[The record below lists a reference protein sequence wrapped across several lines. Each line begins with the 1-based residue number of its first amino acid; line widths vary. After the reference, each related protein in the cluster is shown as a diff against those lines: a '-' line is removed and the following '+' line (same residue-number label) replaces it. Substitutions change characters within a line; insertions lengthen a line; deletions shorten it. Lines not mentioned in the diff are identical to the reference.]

1 MQSSPLAP
9 AAFPGLEDVRG
20 VTLATHVA
28 EIKYRGREDLMLAV
42 LEPGTVAAGVYTQSM
57 TAGAPVLVCRSHLDN
72 DGPRALIV
80 SSGNSNAF
88 TGRTGMQHCEM
99 ICQSIAD
106 AIKCSPGQVF
116 VASTGVIGELLPI
129 AKITGSVPDL
139 VRNLSNSTWLQAA
152 SAILT
157 TDTFPKGATA
167 RVDIGGTEVVIN
179 GFAKGSGMIAP
190 DMATMLAFCFTD
202 ANLPRDILQRLL
214 EEANRETFNAIT
226 VDSDTSTS
234 DTLMLFA
241 TGKASNPA
249 PDSLDDEILV
259 RFRAALKSLM
269 LDLAQQVVRDG
280 EGATK
285 LIKVTV
291 TGAENDEAAKIIARS
306 VANSP
311 LVKTAIAGEDAN
323 WGRIVMAVGKAGQKA
338 DRDRL
343 EISMG
348 GICIT
353 SDGEVVDGYDEDQ
366 VTQHL
371 KQQEIIIDVDVGI
384 ANGKF
389 TMWTCDLTHGY
400 ITINADYRS

>member
-1 MQSSPLAP
+1 
-9 AAFPGLEDVRG
+9 
-20 VTLATHVA
+20 
-28 EIKYRGREDLMLAV
+28 
-42 LEPGTVAAGVYTQSM
+42 
-57 TAGAPVLVCRSHLDN
+57 
-72 DGPRALIV
+72 
-80 SSGNSNAF
+80 
-88 TGRTGMQHCEM
+88 
-99 ICQSIAD
+99 
-106 AIKCSPGQVF
+106 
-116 VASTGVIGELLPI
+116 
-129 AKITGSVPDL
+129 
-139 VRNLSNSTWLQAA
+139 
-152 SAILT
+152 
-157 TDTFPKGATA
+157 
-167 RVDIGGTEVVIN
+167 
-179 GFAKGSGMIAP
+179 
-190 DMATMLAFCFTD
+190 
-202 ANLPRDILQRLL
+202 
-214 EEANRETFNAIT
+214 
-226 VDSDTSTS
+226 
-234 DTLMLFA
+234 
-241 TGKASNPA
+241 
-249 PDSLDDEILV
+249 
-259 RFRAALKSLM
+259 M

-291 TGAENDEAAKIIARS
+291 TGAENDEAAKVIAKS

-366 VTQHL
+366 VTRHL